1 VPTHVALLRG
11 INLGA
16 RNRVAMADLRRVVTS
31 LGHTDVATYIK
42 SGNAVFTA
50 QERDSLALAGA
61 LERPSPKTWTSSR
74 AWVLSRAELAQV
86 VADNPFP
93 HESNPKHL
101 HAVLRGDDPDS
112 ETLAAIAAAQRRAT
126 EKGSPDESRV
136 VGRTL
141 FLRTPDGMGRS
152 ELAAQLARSGRARDT
167 SASGTAR
174 NWATVTKLLALL
186 DA

>member
-93 HESNPKHL
+93 PRVQPEAPPC
-101 HAVLRGDDPDS
+101 G
-112 ETLAAIAAAQRRAT
+112 AQ
-126 EKGSPDESRV
+126 G
-136 VGRTL
+136 
-141 FLRTPDGMGRS
+141 
-152 ELAAQLARSGRARDT
+152 
-167 SASGTAR
+167 
-174 NWATVTKLLALL
+174 
-186 DA
+186 